1 MLVPTAVPPRRHGAP
16 AARVLV
22 RALVRP
28 LARAALTALLAAPA
42 AAHAQ
47 RTGTLRGTVTS
58 AADHAPLPGARVALV
73 TPERVALTGPAGR
86 YTLRGLRA
94 GHYQVLITALGRAP
108 RRQEVDVVAGDTATL
123 DVALADGSLLLSSV
137 VTTATRTPLEANRVA
152 STVNVLTPEHVR
164 TSPARESQDL
174 LREMP
179 GVELPRTSSLVG
191 GTAQIVSIRGVDE
204 GRTAV
209 LFDGI
214 PVNDAWGEWIDW
226 GRVPKAM
233 LDRVEVVAGG
243 TSSLYGNGAMGGV
256 ISFFSRP
263 LAPGAATV
271 TMEAGSRNARHVY
284 AAAGLPI
291 WGALTANVSADY
303 QDGGGYRLVGA
314 GTTRATIAGRDTTIP
329 TLAPGLID
337 VASGVI
343 QRNGYL
349 RLDYA
354 PSARWSAFATGHL
367 FGDTRD
373 TGTPLS
379 YQTRGQQNVDL
390 GLDYG
395 STPTGRLT
403 VRAWDGR
410 QDEHQRS
417 AGARANSSTC
427 ASASGAA
434 RQCEDSSVVADIPSH
449 DWGASALWTH
459 GEVLGLESITVG
471 GDYRHYSG
479 NYDEVDFNTSCP
491 GASCGRVTRTILS
504 GGDQALSGVFV
515 QAIAAPLAPLRVEL
529 SARVDRWDNTNG
541 RSEDAAA
548 GVTRYPDS
556 SKTAFSPRVGARW
569 QVLRGLA
576 VHGAYYQAF
585 RAPNLAELYRKQITP
600 TQITLPN
607 PYLRAERAL
616 GREVGL
622 EWQPA
627 AWMDVKGTWYV
638 ADYRD
643 FNVPTTIA
651 TAGGVTTRQRRNV
664 TRTRS
669 RGGEAYV
676 ALRPVDA
683 LLVSG
688 GVSYDDARQQSN
700 VADPTHK
707 PHVNRVPSPRQTLR
721 ATYTSR
727 ALGDYTAIW
736 RHEGHTTTLQ
746 GAWLDPFTVVD
757 LHARREVV
765 HGVAAFAALENA
777 GDTRYQVNLS
787 GSGASTLISYGM
799 PRTLR
804 VGVTLDRQ

>member
-1 MLVPTAVPPRRHGAP
+1 MPIAVPAL
-16 AARVLV
+16 AVST
-22 RALVRP
+22 RALG
-28 LARAALTALLAAPA
+28 RAALLALLAAPA

-47 RTGTLRGTVTS
+47 RTGTLRGTVT
-58 AADHAPLPGARVALV
+58 AATEKSPLAGARVAIV
-73 TPERVALTGPAGR
+73 TPERVAITGPAGR
-86 YTLRGLRA
+86 YALRNLPA
-94 GHYQVLITALGRAP
+94 GHYEVLITALGRAP
-108 RRQEVDVVAGDTATL
+108 QRREIDVAAGDTATL

-137 VTTATRTPLEANRVA
+137 VTTATRTPLEASRVA
-152 STVNVLTPEHVR
+152 TTVNVLTPEHVR

-174 LREMP
+174 LREIP

-214 PVNDAWGEWIDW
+214 PVNDAWGEWIEW
-226 GRVPKAM
+226 GRVPKGM
-233 LDRVEVVAGG
+233 LDRVEVVSGG

-263 LAPGAATV
+263 LAPGAVTATV
-271 TMEAGSRNARHVY
+271 EGGSRDARHVY
-284 AAAGLPI
+284 AAAGVPI

-314 GTTRATIAGRDTTIP
+314 GTTRATIAGRDTMVSTV
-329 TLAPGLID
+329 APGLVD
-337 VASGVI
+337 VASGVV
-343 QRNGYL
+343 QRNAYL
-349 RLDYA
+349 RLNYA

-367 FGDTRD
+367 FGDTRG

-379 YQTRGQQNVDL
+379 RQTRELQHVDL
-390 GLDYG
+390 GVDYG
-395 STPTGRLT
+395 TAATGRLS

-417 AGARANSSTC
+417 ATVRASSATC
-427 ASASGAA
+427 ATASTIA

-449 DWGASALWTH
+449 DWGASALWTRA
-459 GEVLGLESITVG
+459 VPGLESITIG

-491 GASCGRVTRTILS
+491 GASCGRITRTILS
-504 GGDQALSGVFV
+504 GGEQALSGAFV
-515 QAIAAPLAPLRVEL
+515 QAIAAPVAPLRVEL

-541 RSEDAAA
+541 RSADATA
-548 GVTRYPDS
+548 GVTSYPDS
-556 SKTAFSPRVGARW
+556 SAVAFSPRVGARW
-569 QVLRGLA
+569 QLLRGLA

-600 TQITLPN
+600 TQVTLPN
-607 PYLRAERAL
+607 PYLKAERAL

-627 AWMDVKGTWYV
+627 AWVDVKGTWYV

-643 FNVPTTIA
+643 FNVPTTLS
-651 TAGGVTTRQRRNV
+651 TTGGVTTRQRRNV

-669 RGGEAYV
+669 QGAEAYV
-676 ALRPVDA
+676 ALRPIEA
-683 LLVSG
+683 LFLSA

-700 VADPTHK
+700 IADPAHK

-721 ATYTSR
+721 ATYTSPL
-727 ALGDYTAIW
+727 LGAYTAIW

-757 LHARREVV
+757 LHGRREVIP
-765 HGVAAFAALENA
+765 GVSAFAALENV
-777 GDTRYQVNLS
+777 GDTRYQVNLT
-787 GSGASTLISYGM
+787 GAGTSALMSYGM

-804 VGVTLDRQ
+804 VGLTLDRQ